1 MLMLCNIQL
10 NTVIIFIWRTII
22 IISGETILVVLPLLL
37 LLLLSS
43 TRNICIQFITNADK
57 YAQLCANVTL
67 VLPF

>member
-1 MLMLCNIQL
+1 MLMLCNMQL
-10 NTVIIFIWRTII
+10 NTDIIFIWRIII
-22 IISGETILVVLPLLL
+22 IISGETVLPQLL